1 MKLMVCGKGGCG
13 KSTISSLLAK
23 AYAAQG
29 KDVLVID
36 SDESNFGLHKQLGL
50 ELPQDFTGYLGGKA
64 TVLGE
69 MMSAMDGSA
78 PANFFR
84 RRWRLSD
91 IPEAYL
97 SQKGNIR
104 LLSAG
109 KIQQAGEGCACAFGE
124 ATRQLVEN
132 LVLGPDEIAIVDMEA
147 GIEHF
152 GRGIDDSADVILMV
166 IDPSFE
172 SLRLSR
178 KVGDLSASI
187 GKPIRY
193 VLNKVN
199 YGDESFMLE
208 MVGKPAAVFYAK
220 TEIAMAGLKGEE
232 LSGDYPAVRQLAAD
246 LLAAGGV

>member
-29 KDVLVID
+29 KEVLVID
-36 SDESNFGLHKQLGL
+36 NDESNFGLHKQLGL
-50 ELPQDFTGYLGGKA
+50 ELPLDFTGYLGGK
-64 TVLGE
+64 TSVLGE

-84 RRWRLSD
+84 HKWHLSD

-97 SQKGNIR
+97 SRKGNIR

-109 KIQQAGEGCACAFGE
+109 KIQKAGEGCACAFGE

-132 LVLGPDEIAIVDMEA
+132 LALSPNEIAIVDMEA

-172 SLRLSR
+172 SLKLSR
-178 KVGDLSASI
+178 KIGELSASI

-199 YGDESFMLE
+199 RGDEEFMLE
-208 MVGKPAAVFYAK
+208 MVGKPAAVFYARS
-220 TEIAMAGLKGEE
+220 EIAMAGLKGNE
-232 LSGDYPAVRQLAAD
+232 LSGDYPVIGQLAAD
-246 LLAAGGV
+246 LLEAKKA

>member
-29 KDVLVID
+29 NDVLVID

-50 ELPQDFTGYLGGKA
+50 DLPRNFTDYLGGKA
-64 TVLGE
+64 NVLGE

-78 PANFFR
+78 PANFFW

-91 IPEAYL
+91 IPEDYL
-97 SQKGNIR
+97 SQKGRIR

-109 KIQQAGEGCACAFGE
+109 KIQRAGEGCACAFGE
-124 ATRQLVEN
+124 TTRQLVEN
-132 LVLGPDEIAIVDMEA
+132 LELSPNEIAIVDMEA

-152 GRGIDDSADVILMV
+152 GRGVDSSADVILMV

-172 SLRLSR
+172 SLKLSR
-178 KVGDLSASI
+178 KVEDLSASI

-193 VLNKVN
+193 ILNKVN
-199 YGDESFMLE
+199 RGDEEFMLE
-208 MVGKPAAVFYAK
+208 MVGKPAVIFYAR

-232 LSGDYPAVRQLAAD
+232 LSGDYPAIRQLAAD
-246 LLAAGGV
+246 LLIAGKA